1 MGVYNIIF
9 TEEEKAE
16 YLKALLQELQNGEDR
31 ITHLEEKIG
40 VSTTTI
46 KKFKQQLIDERCNY

>member
-9 TEEEKAE
+9 TEEEKAK

-31 ITHLEEKIG
+31 ITHLAEKIG